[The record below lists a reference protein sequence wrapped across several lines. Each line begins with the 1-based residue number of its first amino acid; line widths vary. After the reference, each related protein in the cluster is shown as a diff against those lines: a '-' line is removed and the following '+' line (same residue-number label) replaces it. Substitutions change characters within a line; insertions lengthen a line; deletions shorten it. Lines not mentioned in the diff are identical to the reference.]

1 MVGSRLE
8 TQTRKTKINAT
19 FHSTA
24 VYIVEERL
32 GLLELR
38 SAEEEAKVNT
48 ALSCRWIAASRKLL
62 SGEDVFGSTLHK
74 DSRPSIKWR
83 ENSVHKQNVP
93 TI

>member
-38 SAEEEAKVNT
+38 SVEEEAKVNT
-48 ALSCRWIAASRKLL
+48 ALSCRWIAASRKH
-62 SGEDVFGSTLHK
+62 STQGFEAFNEVE
-74 DSRPSIKWR
+74 IK
-83 ENSVHKQNVP
+83 
-93 TI
+93 